1 MRPSPSAPAGRVSF
15 PARRGPLPGRRVSLP
30 ARRLAALAAVFALTV
45 AGCSSPT
52 LEQVPNPPFSVS
64 ASPVPDRSLPP
75 AAGHW
80 AGLKSKCPN
89 LTSAAARTL
98 GVAGEGRPTANYA
111 ENGPNAI
118 VVDCTWGSTDDRGV
132 SVTLRMLIQKQQA
145 AADAQWQVLSAGST
159 DRIRVGDEGFISTD
173 GAAVRV
179 IVRSGNVVATVR
191 IVPPSASASPDRLA
205 ELRQSASEIVNDM
218 LDDLV
223 PA

>member
-1 MRPSPSAPAGRVSF
+1 LR
-15 PARRGPLPGRRVSLP
+15 
-30 ARRLAALAAVFALTV
+30 ARRLAAPAFVFALTV

-52 LEQVPNPPFSVS
+52 LDQVPNPPFSGS
-64 ASPVPDRSLPP
+64 ASSVPDRSLPP
-75 AAGHW
+75 ATDHW
-80 AGLKSKCPN
+80 AGLNSKCPD
-89 LTSAAARTL
+89 LTSAAAGTL
-98 GVAGEGRPTANYA
+98 GVPGEGRPTANYI

-118 VVDCTWGSTDDRGV
+118 VVDCAWGSTDDRGV